1 MPPSWSIAWGSLHSL
16 ILLPAGMSRIPLGKF
31 LLFTGLGTALW
42 NVELGAAGYVLGENR
57 GSVLASV
64 NQWEWLAC

>member
-1 MPPSWSIAWGSLHSL
+1 M
-16 ILLPAGMSRIPLGKF
+16 PLGKF

-42 NVELGAAGYVLGENR
+42 NVALGAAGYVLGENR